1 MKVLAEIECEIDEDQ
16 RLYDFCSGRF
26 TELPSRKSVKKAIDQ
41 KRMFVNGKAQKTGF
55 WLRGGEKIQLVDLE
69 NKPPKPYHLELEILF
84 EDDHLII
91 VNKPAGIRVSGNQ
104 FKTMTNILAYNF
116 TPSKEKDAL
125 PWPLVVH
132 RLDQPT
138 SGILIAAKSQ
148 AARIEMGRQFESKE
162 IEKTYQAVVIGNPP
176 KTFESHS
183 QIDEKDSE
191 TQFETL
197 KTVKSLRS
205 EYLSLLKIYP
215 KTGRK
220 HQIRKHLSEMNFP
233 ILGDQTY
240 SPPALKLKHKGLF
253 LCATAV
259 KFSHPESRKPLIVE
273 IDAPKKYEKRLK
285 SELRRWQNTMQA

>member
-1 MKVLAEIECEIDEDQ
+1 VKILAEIVCEIEADQ
-16 RLYDFCSGRF
+16 RLYDFCNGRF
-26 TELPSRKSVKKAIDQ
+26 TELPSRKSVKNAIDQ
-41 KRMFVNGKAQKTGF
+41 NRMLVNGKSEKTGF
-55 WLRGGEKIQLVDLE
+55 WLRGGERIQLVDLE
-69 NKPPKPYHLELEILF
+69 NKPPKPYHLDLEILF

-104 FKTMTNILAYNF
+104 FKTLTNILAYNF
-116 TPSKEKDAL
+116 TPSKAKNAL

-148 AARIEMGRQFESKE
+148 SARIEMGRQFEAKE
-162 IEKTYQAVVIGNPP
+162 IEKTYHAIVIGETS
-176 KTFESHS
+176 KSFESHT
-183 QIDEKDSE
+183 QIDDKDSE

-197 KTVKSLRS
+197 KTVRSLRS
-205 EYLSLLKIYP
+205 NYLSLLKIYP

-253 LCATAV
+253 LCATGV
-259 KFSHPESRKPLIVE
+259 KFAHPASKKPLKVAIE
-273 IDAPKKYEKRLK
+273 LPKKYEKRLK
-285 SELRRWQNTMQA
+285 SELKRWKNTMQA